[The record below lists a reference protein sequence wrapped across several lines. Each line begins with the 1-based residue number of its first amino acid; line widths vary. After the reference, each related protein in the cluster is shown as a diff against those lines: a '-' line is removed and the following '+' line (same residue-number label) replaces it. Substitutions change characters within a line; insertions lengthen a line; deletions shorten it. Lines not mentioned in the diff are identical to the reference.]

1 MPILQ
6 ENVSIFM
13 RIAMKMSKKVLILN
27 GPNLNLLGTRE
38 PHIYGAETLADVE
51 QQLAAQ
57 ANALGVGV
65 DFLQSNSEGV
75 LIDKIH
81 AAKDNGVDFVI
92 INPGGLTHTSVA
104 LRDAFL
110 GVGLPFVEVHISN
123 VHKREPFRRHSY
135 LSDIAQGVI
144 AGLGTA
150 GYGYALQFAAKFLQ
164 ANQ

>member
-6 ENVSIFM
+6 ENVGIFM

-38 PHIYGAETLADVE
+38 PHIYGAETLSDIEA
-51 QQLAAQ
+51 QLTAQ
-57 ANALGVGV
+57 AKALGVSV
-65 DFLQSNSEGV
+65 VFLQSNSEGV

-81 AAKDNGVDFVI
+81 AARSDGVDFVI

-110 GVGLPFVEVHISN
+110 GVDLPFVEVHISN

-135 LSDIAQGVI
+135 LSDIAVGVI

-150 GYGYALQFAAKFLQ
+150 GYGYALDFAVKYLQ
-164 ANQ
+164 NQ

>member
-6 ENVSIFM
+6 ENVGIFV

-38 PHIYGAETLADVE
+38 PHIYGAETLSDIEA
-51 QQLAAQ
+51 QLTAQ
-57 ANALGVGV
+57 AKALGVSV
-65 DFLQSNSEGV
+65 VFLQSNSEGV

-81 AAKDNGVDFVI
+81 AAKDNGVGFVI

-135 LSDIAQGVI
+135 LSDVAVGVI
-144 AGLGTA
+144 AGLGSA
-150 GYGYALQFAAKFLQ
+150 GYGYALQFAAQCVGAK
-164 ANQ
+164 